1 MLNSQNKHDEYLDGL
16 RFPSD
21 LEKAYQEEHIAK
33 TLLIHRIMI
42 WTAVIAFVLFHIFD
56 QGMADDVVRRLTVIR
71 FGIFIPLLLAML
83 AWSYHP
89 FYKKIFNWMSSLS
102 VILAGL
108 CVIIVQLVVDPT
120 VFAIFN
126 TSLLLIIFSG
136 YTLARLRFVFA
147 VWTGWFLF
155 SVYTFVAIFYAH
167 NDPLT
172 VAMSCAFVV
181 FANVIGMISA
191 YYTKQFVRRDFVQR
205 LMLDEARERS
215 DTLLYNILP
224 ISVADRLKRGELV
237 ADSFS
242 DASILFADIVDFT
255 LWSSNRKPQEVLT
268 ALNIIFSRFDAL
280 VDEYDLE
287 KVKTVGDAYMVVSGV
302 PTPRKDNVRV
312 IAEMALSMQKVCAEL
327 RSQGDLPFS
336 IRVGIHCGPV
346 VAGVIGNKKII
357 YDLWGDTVNVASRME
372 STGASDRIQASDL
385 IYEKIRNEY
394 EFEKRGSIPVKGR
407 GEMVTYWLNDRK
419 ENQNSIITGT
429 K

>member
-1 MLNSQNKHDEYLDGL
+1 MLNPQNKHEEYLAGL
-16 RFPSD
+16 QFPSD

-42 WTAVIAFVLFHIFD
+42 WTAIVAFVLFHIFD
-56 QGMADDVVRRLTVIR
+56 QGMTDIVLQKLTVIR
-71 FGIFIPLLLAML
+71 FGVFIPLLLAML

-89 FYKKIFNWMSSLS
+89 FYKKVFNWMSSLG

-108 CVIIVQLVVDPT
+108 CVMAVQMVVGPS

-155 SVYTFVAIFYAH
+155 AVYTIVAIFYAR

-172 VAMSCAFVV
+172 IAMSSAFVV

-191 YYTKQFVRRDFVQR
+191 YYTKQFLRRDFVQR

-255 LWSSNRKPQEVLT
+255 LWSANRKPQEVLN

-280 VDEYDLE
+280 VDKYDLE
-287 KVKTVGDAYMVVSGV
+287 KVKTVGDAYMIVSGV
-302 PTPRKDNVRV
+302 PSPRKDNVRV
-312 IAEMALSMQKVCAEL
+312 IAEMALSMQEVCAEL
-327 RSQGDLPFS
+327 RSQGELPFS

-372 STGASDRIQASDL
+372 STGAPDRIQASDL
-385 IYEKIRNEY
+385 VYEKIRNEY
-394 EFEKRGSIPVKGR
+394 EFEKRGSIRVKGR
-407 GEMVTYWLNDRK
+407 GEMVTYWLNDGK
-419 ENQNSIITGT
+419 ENQNSVSTN
-429 K
+429 